1 VFDFKP
7 HESPMQ
13 HELVADPWVPSDGL
27 LALRAEPGLGV
38 QVDEAAVR
46 RIDGAG
52 GLW

>member
-1 VFDFKP
+1 MLRAMLEIRGST
-7 HESPMQ
+7 HQ
-13 HELVADPWVPSDGL
+13 LVADPWVPSDGL